1 MKVKISAPD
10 AAGDTAQLGS
20 NIEDAGSVHPPEST
34 NGGSRAP
41 KMMNPKGKGGFWL

>member
-20 NIEDAGSVHPPEST
+20 KIEDAGSWHMKVFRL
-34 NGGSRAP
+34 GGP
-41 KMMNPKGKGGFWL
+41 

>member
-20 NIEDAGSVHPPEST
+20 NIEDAGSVHPRSQLTAVVGPQ
-34 NGGSRAP
+34 
-41 KMMNPKGKGGFWL
+41 K

>member
-20 NIEDAGSVHPPEST
+20 SRQPTA
-34 NGGSRAP
+34 GGSH
-41 KMMNPKGKGGFWL
+41 KMMGQFKGKRWLPALYK